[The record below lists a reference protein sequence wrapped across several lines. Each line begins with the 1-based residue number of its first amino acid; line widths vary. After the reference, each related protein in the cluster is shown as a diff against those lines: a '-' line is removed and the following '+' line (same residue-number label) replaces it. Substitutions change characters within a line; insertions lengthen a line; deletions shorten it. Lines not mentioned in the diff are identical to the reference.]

1 MQSNTVIKRE
11 SLNTEEA
18 REILK
23 RFIANHSTSNVDYCP
38 GSQVGEYSTHSNSSN
53 AIVVPDDVLMQ
64 LKVVK
69 LHLDSAYPH

>member
-1 MQSNTVIKRE
+1 MQRNTVTKRE
-11 SLNTEEA
+11 RLSTEEA

-23 RFIANHSTSNVDYCP
+23 RFIAKHSTSNMGYCI
-38 GSQVGEYSTHSNSSN
+38 GSQVDEYSTPLNSNN
-53 AIVVPDDVLMQ
+53 TFFVPEDVLMQ

>member
-1 MQSNTVIKRE
+1 MQSNTVTKRQR
-11 SLNTEEA
+11 LNTEEA

-23 RFIANHSTSNVDYCP
+23 RFIAKHSSSDVDYCT
-38 GSQVGEYSTHSNSSN
+38 GFQVDEYSTPSNIN
-53 AIVVPDDVLMQ
+53 NKIVVPEDILMQ